1 MPDQRIV
8 EHDAL
13 EAPTREKSL
22 EQDRPAAPENPKPA
36 LVAGKRC
43 SPRVIATALGLIV
56 LFLLFFYVR
65 RGHDV
70 SPSPQPLHQSR

>member
-1 MPDQRIV
+1 MPDERIV

-13 EAPTREKSL
+13 EAPDREKSP
-22 EQDRPAAPENPKPA
+22 EQDRPAAPEDPRPA

-43 SPRVIATALGLIV
+43 SPRVIAIALGLIV
-56 LFLLFFYVR
+56 LFLLFFYVQ

-70 SPSPQPLHQSR
+70 SPDQQPLHQAQ